1 MKYSAVALAAFV
13 AVASAQD
20 ISIIPSCALPCIDKA
35 AESVCTSKTDYKCI
49 CEKKDSL
56 VSSATGCVIGACG
69 ADVALN
75 KVLPAT
81 ETFCKE
87 VLSGAGSSAAPS
99 SSAAATTAA
108 PASSSAAAAPSSSAA
123 ATTSAPAV
131 VSSSAAAATTLA
143 PSSSVSAAPAP
154 SSNGTVS
161 MAPPAS
167 SSPAEAG
174 AAVAGYIGS
183 FGVAALAALAAF

>member
-56 VSSATGCVIGACG
+56 VGSATSCVIGACG

-108 PASSSAAAAPSSSAA
+108 PASSSAA